1 MDDLNG
7 LKTVKNKEKR
17 PTGVVNCYLSMPYN
31 PFERNQK
38 EAWKK
43 HATTRSIID
52 SPHTSRY

>member
-7 LKTVKNKEKR
+7 LKTVKNKENR

-43 HATTRSIID
+43 GASLIHHD